1 MHHADGCV
9 RISPEARRDWR
20 REREH
25 ETTQAKNEPKLE
37 KVVLN
42 PKAVGDTERSLD
54 KTIEQGIDKV
64 AAERDRRPRA
74 NADIARCSAGSPTAT
89 A

>member
-37 KVVLN
+37 KVVLG
-42 PKAVGDTERSLD
+42 PKAVEHTERSLS
-54 KTIEQGIDKV
+54 KMIEQGIDEA
-64 AAERDRRPRA
+64 AAERVHRPRA
-74 NADIARCSAGSPTAT
+74 NADKRATKTTAAEARS
-89 A
+89 